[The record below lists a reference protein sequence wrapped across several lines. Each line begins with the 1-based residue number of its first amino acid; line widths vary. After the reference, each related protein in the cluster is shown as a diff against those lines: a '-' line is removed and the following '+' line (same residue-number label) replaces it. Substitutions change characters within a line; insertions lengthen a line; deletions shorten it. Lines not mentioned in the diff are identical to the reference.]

1 MIPIWREFEAACIAA
16 AQLAWHFRSRDE
28 EGAIRKQSS
37 IRSGRILRGLVR
49 SAWLF
54 VTFSF
59 LALFLAPSRTAATDL
74 APQAARGFDQYIRL
88 TDSRMQAEF
97 APDGAFLWVDGLP
110 EPRRSDVYAR
120 VQRGEEV
127 SERLHTA
134 DPSGLSKTPGAMI
147 HHWVG
152 TIFIPGVTI
161 QQVLAVVQDYD
172 HHARDYA
179 PEVVQS
185 KTIEHKGDEFKIFYR
200 LRKKKILT
208 IILNAEF
215 DVHHHVLSPGW
226 EYSDSISTRI
236 AQVEHAG
243 EPNEHELPPGKDG
256 GFLWRLNSYWRYFDS
271 GRGVYVQCEA
281 ISLTRDIPTGL
292 GWLIGPMVE
301 SVPRESLEFTLQST
315 RAAVLRG
322 GTGSRD

>member
-1 MIPIWREFEAACIAA
+1 VHCGPAACVAFSFA
-16 AQLAWHFRSRDE
+16 RR
-28 EGAIRKQSS
+28 EGAIRRQSP
-37 IRSGRILRGLVR
+37 IRSGRILAELLRT
-49 SAWLF
+49 AWL
-54 VTFSF
+54 
-59 LALFLAPSRTAATDL
+59 LAIFLFLAPSPSAATDL
-74 APQAARGFDQYIRL
+74 APQAAQGFDQYIRL
-88 TDSRMQAEF
+88 TEARMKRDL
-97 APDGAFLWVDGLP
+97 APDGDFLWVDSLP
-110 EPRRSDVYAR
+110 EPGRSDVYDR
-120 VQRGEEV
+120 LQHGEEV
-127 SERLHTA
+127 SERLRTA

-185 KTIEHKGDEFKIFYR
+185 KTIEHKGDDFKIFYR

-208 IILNAEF
+208 IILDAEF
-215 DVHHHVLSPGW
+215 DVHHHVLSAGR

-236 AQVEHAG
+236 AQVENAG
-243 EPNEHELPPGKDG
+243 EPNERELPPGRGG

-315 RAAVLRG
+315 RAAVLRA
-322 GTGSRD
+322 GTERRD